1 MCDKDNSINVD
12 AIFLISS
19 CLLVRKFRSD
29 INLNI
34 QIILFTMDLIQ
45 DLKDF
50 FRRVAE
56 VTFADAHRFRTGE
69 G

>member
-1 MCDKDNSINVD
+1 MAMLCPVNIWLLTKYLNIIYYFPYGFN
-12 AIFLISS
+12 IFL
-19 CLLVRKFRSD
+19 V
-29 INLNI
+29 LNI
-34 QIILFTMDLIQ
+34 VQFQ